1 MQPDLFQP
9 QEIGFTLPENQQGP
23 QLWIRRIAFWQDA
36 STSPLRDIPLRRGM
50 NIIWSPDLAT
60 NGTGATPH
68 GSGKS
73 TFCRLI
79 RYCLGELHFANE
91 EQRPLMQH
99 KLPDGFVGAEIMID
113 DECWVVTRPIGMK
126 LPSRVVLADRI
137 EDTFDQL
144 LVETSPSTIAPII
157 SDRFCSDYRDQ
168 VPDNL
173 RSDQV
178 WDILLAW
185 LARDQECRLDDV
197 FDWRS
202 KRSGSGSP
210 AQELSLDTKLAVVR
224 LAIGALS
231 ANEVSATANVRTLTR
246 DRDRLRQNLSHLDW
260 FQKNRFVELCEG
272 LSLPTDRD
280 PSDETVRKELIGKAN
295 EELAKIT
302 GAPHVKGHSPS
313 ADLLAKRKSLQS
325 KKDELVKKRAG
336 AQALLDTLP
345 AQISAAR
352 SEHGTEQAR
361 LESGTIVRCV
371 ICQVDIDEVKAKG
384 CGISSE
390 RCDLDAVRKRI
401 ERAEQGVAVLLKQ
414 QADLPKT
421 IAECGSEIARVDDEL
436 EAVDKEFELRE
447 KQRSDADSKADKAR
461 DLVREADWFDRQMVK
476 RDAEIKSLNAVESKI
491 EGLRDSIQ
499 LERQRVSTAVGD
511 LESIFQQLIASLMPK
526 GCSGKIRLDG
536 NGLHTDISLERG
548 VGLSTAAV
556 ESFKIVA
563 FDLAAMI
570 LSVNGKAKMPAFLI
584 HDSPREADL
593 DVSIYA
599 NLFDVVL
606 GLEDKADPPPF
617 QYIITTTSPPA
628 KRAHNHDALCLEL
641 LSTPAEKRLFTMDF

>member
-9 QEIGFTLPENQQGP
+9 QEIKFNLPKGQQGP
-23 QLWIRRIAFWQDA
+23 RFWVRRIALWKDV
-36 STSPLRDIPLRRGM
+36 SSPPLRNIPMRQGM

-60 NGTGATPH
+60 NGSGATPH

-79 RYCLGELHFANE
+79 RYCLGEIHFANE

-99 KLPDGFVGAEIMID
+99 KLPDGFVGAEIIVD
-113 DECWVVTRPIGMK
+113 GECWVVTRPIGMS
-126 LPSRVVLADRI
+126 LPSRVVRAERI

-144 LVETSPSTIAPII
+144 LVETVPSTIAPII
-157 SDRFCSDYRDQ
+157 SDQFCADYRDQ

-173 RSDQV
+173 RADQV
-178 WDILLAW
+178 WDVLLAW
-185 LARDQECRLDDV
+185 LARDQECRLGDV

-231 ANEVSATANVRTLTR
+231 ANEVSATAQVRTLTR
-246 DRDRLRQNLSHLDW
+246 ERDRLRQNLSHLDW
-260 FQKNRFVELCEG
+260 FQKNRFAELCDR
-272 LSLPTDRD
+272 LSLPKVRD
-280 PSDETVRKELIGKAN
+280 PSDETVRKELIDR
-295 EELAKIT
+295 AKEKLTEIT
-302 GAPHVKGHSPS
+302 GATHVKGQSS
-313 ADLLAKRKSLQS
+313 NVDLQAKRKSLQS
-325 KKDELVKKRAG
+325 EKDAIVKKHAD
-336 AQALLDTLP
+336 AQALLGTLP
-345 AQISAAR
+345 SQISAAR
-352 SEHGTEQAR
+352 SEQGTEQAR
-361 LESGTIVRCV
+361 FETGTIVRCV
-371 ICQVDIDEVKAKG
+371 ICQVNIDEVKAKG
-384 CGISSE
+384 CGVSLE
-390 RCDLDAVRKRI
+390 RCDLNAVQTRI
-401 ERAEQGVAVLLKQ
+401 EHAEQNITKLENQ
-414 QADLPKT
+414 QVNLPKD
-421 IAECGSEIARVDDEL
+421 IAKFKSEMARIDREL
-436 EAVDKEFELRE
+436 EAIDKEFELLE
-447 KQRSDADSKADKAR
+447 KQMSETGSKAEVVR
-461 DLVREADWFDRQMVK
+461 ELVREAGWFDRQMVK
-476 RDAEIKSLNAVESKI
+476 RDAEIKNLNKIESKI
-491 EGLRDSIQ
+491 EVLRNSIQ
-499 LERQRVSTAVGD
+499 LERKRVSTAVGD
-511 LESIFQQLIASLMPK
+511 LEGIFQQLIAGLMPM

-570 LSVNGKAKMPAFLI
+570 LSVNGKARMPAFLV

-593 DVSIYA
+593 DVSIYS

-606 GLEDKADPPPF
+606 SLEEKAETPPF

-628 KRAHNHDALCLEL
+628 KQAQKHDAMCLEL
-641 LSTPAEKRLFTMDF
+641 LSTPAEKRLFKMDF

>member
-1 MQPDLFQP
+1 MQPSLFQP
-9 QEIGFTLPENQQGP
+9 QEIEFTLTENHRGP
-23 QLWIRRIAFWQDA
+23 RLWIGRIALWQDA
-36 STSPLRDIPLRRGM
+36 STSPLRDISLRRGM

-126 LPSRVVLADRI
+126 LPSRVVHAERI
-137 EDTFDQL
+137 ECTFDQL
-144 LVETSPSTIAPII
+144 LVETTPSTIAPII
-157 SDRFCSDYRDQ
+157 LDRFCSDYRDQ

-173 RSDQV
+173 KADQV

-185 LARDQECRLDDV
+185 LARDQECRLDDM

-231 ANEVSATANVRTLTR
+231 ANEVSATAKVRTLTR
-246 DRDRLRQNLSHLDW
+246 ERDRLKQNLSHLDW
-260 FQKNRFVELCEG
+260 FQKNRFGELCEG
-272 LSLPTDRD
+272 LSLSKDRD
-280 PSDETVRKELIGKAN
+280 PSDETVRMELIDKAN

-302 GAPHVKGHSPS
+302 GATHVKGQSPS
-313 ADLLAKRKSLQS
+313 ADLQAKRKTLQS
-325 KKDELVKKRAG
+325 EKDEVVKKRAD

-361 LESGTIVRCV
+361 LEGGVIVRCV

-390 RCDLDAVRKRI
+390 RCDLDAVRERI
-401 ERAEQGVAVLLKQ
+401 ERAEQGVAKLLKQ
-414 QADLPKT
+414 QDDLPKT
-421 IAECGSEIARVDDEL
+421 IAEFGSEIARIDGEL

-447 KQRSDADSKADKAR
+447 KQLSDTISKADEAR
-461 DLVREADWFDRQMVK
+461 ELVREADGFNRQMVK

-499 LERQRVSTAVGD
+499 LELKRASTAVGD

-536 NGLHTDISLERG
+536 NGLHTDILLERG
-548 VGLSTAAV
+548 VGLSTAAM

-593 DVSIYA
+593 DVSIYS

-606 GLEDKADPPPF
+606 CLEGRAETPPF

-628 KRAHNHDALCLEL
+628 ERVLNHDAMCLKL